1 MRALS
6 RRLLRT
12 ETTTVVWFF
21 ERAGTFIRCETRD
34 VADMP
39 GSYELVI
46 TDGNGERVERFD
58 DSESLARRQE
68 DLQFALGGAGWQGP
82 FGRFL

>member
-1 MRALS
+1 M
-6 RRLLRT
+6 
-12 ETTTVVWFF
+12 VWFF

-34 VADMP
+34 VADRP
-39 GSYELVI
+39 GCYELVI
-46 TDGNGERVERFD
+46 TDGSGERVERFE